1 MSHPSRTI
9 PSLLEDGTSLVI
21 PLLESN
27 GCYRDLRKRMLQNK
41 RQKRYRER
49 KKQKFSALYEKRDKL
64 TAANASLRDEIARLS
79 IASEHQR
86 IESHILR
93 QQRCD
98 NAVEILSYCFPGADF
113 EPENPRVLPS
123 TQSLVKNI
131 FRRHLDKLP
140 EEPMEE
146 KLKQLVTPDVQ
157 VYIRGEL
164 HDPLEFFQRQE
175 KTFHIR
181 HVPSVRSMDPLNQ
194 RLCFSLDVGFGLQQ
208 PATAHVFVHFNDW
221 DYRVSKIIVPS
232 LRNLSTLREIRV

>member
-1 MSHPSRTI
+1 MRR
-9 PSLLEDGTSLVI
+9 DRLV
-21 PLLESN
+21 
-27 GCYRDLRKRMLQNK
+27 
-41 RQKRYRER
+41 ER
-49 KKQKFSALYEKRDKL
+49 RRSWCGDDVL
-64 TAANASLRDEIARLS
+64 EIAMKVMVVWIASRLVSDPYLFVSRWISLCNDSTLS